1 MKSALILSL
10 VLAAFATSAT
20 AATENAAM
28 PAAETNTN
36 DSMTA
41 LFGDPDIV
49 KGDGFTIKRSE
60 LDQVVSSA
68 KANAAAQGQQLPAGF
83 EAGVLDQLISVH
95 LLLLKATD
103 DDRAAGKKE
112 ADVQYAALIKRFGS
126 EAAFQ
131 RQLLAVGMTEN
142 ELRAKAAQEATAKAA
157 LQRLLKVTV
166 SDSELT
172 EYYTNHP
179 ADFEVPETAR
189 VQHILLM
196 TVDPSTRPP
205 TPLATNM
212 IALKRQQIDDL
223 LKRARSGE
231 DFGALAK
238 QYSED
243 PGSKENG
250 GELPAFPRGQML
262 PEFEA
267 TAFALTNK
275 QISDVVTTV
284 YGFHIIKL
292 LDKKPAHTLTLAEKS
307 ASTNLTI
314 ADELKDALTNGKI
327 RKLTPNYIKQ
337 LRAEDHVEIV
347 DANLKSEEDA
357 LTAAAAAQAAAQTS
371 GTDGTDG
378 AAK

>member
-1 MKSALILSL
+1 MKLKLILSTA
-10 VLAAFATSAT
+10 LAAMVISAQ
-20 AATENAAM
+20 AASENAAM
-28 PAAETNTN
+28 PAAATNTS

-68 KANAAAQGQQLPAGF
+68 KANAAAQNQELPAGF
-83 EAGVLDQLISVH
+83 EAGVLDQLISIH
-95 LLLLKATD
+95 LLLQKATD
-103 DDRAAGKKE
+103 ADRAAGK
-112 ADVQYAALIKRFGS
+112 ADADQQYAALIKRFGS

-131 RQLLAVGMTEN
+131 RQLMAVGMTEN
-142 ELRAKAAQEATAKAA
+142 ELRAKATQEATAKAT
-157 LQRLLKVTV
+157 LKRLLNVTIT
-166 SDSELT
+166 DAELKD
-172 EYYTNHP
+172 YYTNHP

-205 TPLATNM
+205 TPLATNAITM
-212 IALKRQQIDDL
+212 KREEIDGL
-223 LKRARSGE
+223 LKRARAGE

-250 GELPAFPRGQML
+250 GELPEFPRGQML

-267 TAFALTNK
+267 AAFSMTNGE
-275 QISDVVTTV
+275 ISDVVTTV
-284 YGFHIIKL
+284 YGYHIIKL
-292 LDKKPAHTLTLAEKS
+292 LGKKPAHTLTLTEKS
-307 ASTNLTI
+307 QSTNLTI
-314 ADELKDALTNGKI
+314 ADELRDALINAKV
-327 RKLTPNYIKQ
+327 RKLAPDYIKQ
-337 LRAEDHVEIV
+337 LRTEDHVQIL
-347 DANLKSEEDA
+347 DPTLKSEDDA
-357 LTAAAAAQAAAQTS
+357 LTAAAASQAA
-371 GTDGTDG
+371 GTDG

>member
-1 MKSALILSL
+1 MKFKLIVSSAL
-10 VLAAFATSAT
+10 AAIVISAQ

-28 PAAETNTN
+28 PAAATNTA

-68 KANAAAQGQQLPAGF
+68 KANAAAQNQELPAGF
-83 EAGVLDQLISVH
+83 EASVLDQLISIH
-95 LLLLKATD
+95 LLLQKATD
-103 DDRAAGKKE
+103 DDRAAGK
-112 ADVQYAALIKRFGS
+112 ADADQQYAALVKRFGS

-131 RQLLAVGMTEN
+131 RQLLAVGMTEI

-157 LQRLLKVTV
+157 LKRMLNVTV
-166 SDSELT
+166 SDTELA

-205 TPLATNM
+205 TPLSTNM
-212 IALKRQQIDDL
+212 IALKRERIDEL
-223 LKRARSGE
+223 LKRLRNGE
-231 DFGALAK
+231 DFSTLAK

-243 PGSKENG
+243 PGSKDNG
-250 GELPAFPRGQML
+250 GDLPEFPRGQML

-267 TAFALTNK
+267 AAFSLTNN

-292 LDKKPAHTLTLAEKS
+292 LGKKPAHTLTLTEKS
-307 ASTNLTI
+307 QTTNQTI
-314 ADELKDALTNGKI
+314 ADELRDALINGKI
-327 RKLTPNYIKQ
+327 RKQAPDFIKQ
-337 LRAEDHVEIV
+337 LRTEDHLEIL
-347 DANLKSEEDA
+347 DANLKAEDDA
-357 LTAAAAAQAAAQTS
+357 LAAAAVSQAASADS
-371 GTDGTDG
+371 S
-378 AAK
+378 AK

>member
-1 MKSALILSL
+1 MKLKLILSIALAAL
-10 VLAAFATSAT
+10 VLNAR

-28 PAAETNTN
+28 PATATNSA
-36 DSMTA
+36 DAMTA

-68 KANAAAQGQQLPAGF
+68 KANAAAQNQQLPAGF
-83 EAGVLDQLISVH
+83 EAGVLDQLISIH
-95 LLLLKATD
+95 LLLQKATD
-103 DDRAAGKKE
+103 EDRAAGKKE
-112 ADVQYAALIKRFGS
+112 ADLQYAALIKRFGS

-131 RQLLAVGMTEN
+131 RQLLAVGMTVN
-142 ELRAKAAQEATAKAA
+142 ELKAKAAQEATAKAV
-157 LQRLLKVTV
+157 LTRLLKVTV
-166 SDSELT
+166 TDAELRD
-172 EYYTNHP
+172 YYTNHP

-205 TPLATNM
+205 TPLPTNT
-212 IALKRQQIDDL
+212 IAMKREQIDGL

-231 DFGALAK
+231 DFAALAR

-243 PGSKENG
+243 PGSKDNG
-250 GELPAFPRGQML
+250 GELPEFPKGQML

-267 TAFALTNK
+267 AAFSLTNN

-292 LDKKPAHTLTLAEKS
+292 LSIKPAHTLTLAEKS
-307 ASTNLTI
+307 PSTNLTI
-314 ADELKDALTNGKI
+314 ADELREALSNGKI
-327 RKLTPNYIKQ
+327 RKLTPDYVKQ
-337 LRAEDHVEIV
+337 LRADDHVEIL

-357 LTAAAAAQAAAQTS
+357 LTAAAASQAAGA
-371 GTDGTDG
+371 DGTT
-378 AAK
+378 K

>member
-1 MKSALILSL
+1 L
-10 VLAAFATSAT
+10 VIRAT

-28 PAAETNTN
+28 PAAATNAD

-83 EAGVLDQLISVH
+83 EAGVLDQLISIH
-95 LLLLKATD
+95 LLLQKATD
-103 DDRAAGKKE
+103 EDRAAGKTE

-126 EAAFQ
+126 QAAFQ

-142 ELRAKAAQEATAKAA
+142 ELRAKAAEEGTAKAA
-157 LQRLLKVTV
+157 LKRLLKVTV
-166 SDSELT
+166 SDSELRD
-172 EYYTNHP
+172 YYTNHP
-179 ADFEVPETAR
+179 ADFEVPETVR

-205 TPLATNM
+205 TPLSTNAVAM
-212 IALKRQQIDDL
+212 KRQQIDAL

-231 DFGALAK
+231 DFGALAR

-250 GELPAFPRGQML
+250 GELPEFPRGQML
-262 PEFEA
+262 AEFEA
-267 TAFALTNK
+267 TAFSLTNN
-275 QISDVVTTV
+275 QISDVVTTPV
-284 YGFHIIKL
+284 GFHIIKL
-292 LDKKPAHTLTLAEKS
+292 LNKKPAHTLTLAEKS

-314 ADELKDALTNGKI
+314 ADELRDALAERKI
-327 RKLTPNYIKQ
+327 RKLTPDYIKQ
-337 LRAEDHVEIV
+337 LRVEDHVQIV

-357 LTAAAAAQAAAQTS
+357 LSAAAASQAA